1 MFEQLILELG
11 GKALSKL
18 VGKKFGADM
27 GELAQQALEALGEA
41 FGVEPKREA
50 IERAIETVRAEPE
63 GQRRAEGAVAYA
75 EAKIADKLLAE
86 AELWKQANE
95 QQRMAHELLKAQID
109 EGGASGAWLW
119 IWQYIFMGLWLWAF
133 VGVHVVNAV
142 LRLLGG
148 STTLPNLDLTI
159 LMTLTGSYLAL
170 HMGGHTVLELMR
182 GGVFEKKGE
191 KP

>member
-11 GKALSKL
+11 GKALAKL

-27 GELAQQALEALGEA
+27 GELAQEALEALGAA
-41 FGVEPKREA
+41 FGVEPKPEA
-50 IERAIETVRAEPE
+50 IEHAIETVRAEPD
-63 GQRRAEGAVAYA
+63 GQRRAEAAVAYA
-75 EAKIADKLLAE
+75 ESRIAEKLLAE

-109 EGGASGAWLW
+109 EGGAQGAWLW
-119 IWQYIFMGLWLWAF
+119 IWQYIFMGLWVWAF
-133 VGVHVVNAV
+133 VGVHIVNAV

-148 STTLPNLDLTI
+148 TTALPNLDLTI

-182 GGVFEKKGE
+182 GGVFKKG
-191 KP
+191 KPE